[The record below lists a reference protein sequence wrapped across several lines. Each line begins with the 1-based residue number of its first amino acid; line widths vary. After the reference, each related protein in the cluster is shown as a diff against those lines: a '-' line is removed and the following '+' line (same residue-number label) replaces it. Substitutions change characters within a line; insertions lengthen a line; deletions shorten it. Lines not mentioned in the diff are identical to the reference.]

1 MTDSST
7 TTRATPE
14 RSGLAAQ
21 LAGPAFVLWNG
32 AALVAMTL
40 ALLAIYGTGHEGVHV
55 IIRATARTSLVFFAA
70 AFAASGLRRLWR
82 TDATAW
88 LVRNRRYVG
97 LTFAISHAIHLA
109 AILTLVATEPGFAEG
124 VSPVTAIG
132 GGSAYVLI
140 ALMALTSND
149 TAVRRLGRRRWRALH
164 LTGIWVVFGIFVSSY
179 GGRAVANPN
188 YIPNAALLAVALII
202 RLWPS
207 RARVD

>member
-1 MTDSST
+1 MTARTS
-7 TTRATPE
+7 RE
-14 RSGLAAQ
+14 ESGLAAQ
-21 LAGPAFVLWNG
+21 LAGPAFVGWAT

-55 IIRATARTSLVFFAA
+55 IVRATAGTSVLFFCA
-70 AFAASGLRRLWR
+70 AFAASGLRRLWQN
-82 TDATAW
+82 DATAW

-97 LTFAISHAIHLA
+97 LSFAVSHAIHLA

-124 VSPVTAIG
+124 IKTITIIG
-132 GGSAYVLI
+132 GGTAYVLI

-164 LTGIWVVFGIFVSSY
+164 RVGLWIVFGIFVNSY
-179 GGRAVANPN
+179 LGRAVENPN
-188 YIPNAALLAVALII
+188 YIPNAALLGVALMI